1 MSLKISTNNVNNAPA
16 FFNDEERK
24 QMWDSF
30 EAIINGDEYG
40 FFNLNKRQ
48 ELSWQCKDTFKKF
61 SHIENFIQ
69 VGIGGSSLGPD
80 MLISALGDK
89 SRRFEFICN
98 IDPDELFS
106 QLSGLDLSKT
116 LFYVVSKSG
125 GTAETMS
132 AFSIICNLLEQN
144 NIKKDELQNYFV
156 FATDPV
162 KSDLLD
168 LGKSLDI
175 TCLEVPSNVGGR
187 FSVLSPV
194 GLLPALFAGINI
206 DELTSGAENIKA
218 LITNNK
224 LADNEFIKLCDFI
237 LSQKEKGL
245 TQTVLMPYSSKLKN
259 FSSWF
264 VQLWAESL
272 GKKYLGPNKEVLHTG
287 LTPIASFGATDQHSQ
302 VQLFM
307 EGPKD
312 KLVIFIEVQK
322 FKNDYKL
329 KNSFDT
335 PSLKKLSPYTLSSLM
350 KAELKGTQKALEVQG
365 RPYASLTI
373 KQLDE
378 ESLGSLIILT
388 ECLTAAVGISLGID
402 PFNQPGVEDGKKF
415 AFEWLLS
422 Q

>member
-1 MSLKISTNNVNNAPA
+1 MPITINTNNVNNAPT
-16 FFNDEERK
+16 FFNNDER
-24 QMWDSF
+24 QSMWHRF
-30 EAIINGDEYG
+30 EEIINGDEYG
-40 FFNLNKRQ
+40 FFNLNNRKD
-48 ELSWQCKDTFKKF
+48 LTLQCKETYKRFA
-61 SHIENFIQ
+61 HVENFIQ

-89 SRRFEFICN
+89 SCRFEFICN
-98 IDPDELFS
+98 IDPDELFD
-106 QLSGLDLSKT
+106 QLSGLDFTKT

-132 AFSIICNLLEQN
+132 AFSIICNILKQN
-144 NIKKDELQNYFV
+144 NIGQNELKDHFV

-168 LGKSLDI
+168 LGKSLGV
-175 TCLEVPSNVGGR
+175 TCLEVPTNVGGR

-206 DELTSGAENIKA
+206 DKLTEGAESIKP
-218 LITNNK
+218 LITNSN
-224 LADNEFIKLCDFI
+224 LENNEFIKLCDFI
-237 LSQKEKGL
+237 LGQKEKGI

-272 GKKYLGPNKEVLHTG
+272 GKKYQGPNKETLHTG

-312 KLVIFIEVQK
+312 KLVLFVEVK
-322 FKNDYKL
+322 NFKHDYKL
-329 KNSFDT
+329 ENNFET
-335 PSLKKLSPYTLSSLM
+335 PSLKMLSPYNLSSLM
-350 KAELKGTQKALEVQG
+350 KAELAGTQKALEKHD
-365 RPYASLTI
+365 RPYASLTLD
-373 KQLDE
+373 KLDE
-378 ESLGSLIILT
+378 KSLGSLILFT
-388 ECLTAAVGISLGID
+388 ECLTAAVGISLAID